1 MQLHMCCLR
10 RALCAHATRE
20 HALHADVMHQLGLL
34 LRSAV
39 PVGHAWAIANTLR
52 RDSTKVV
59 ALRRVGDAA
68 VQQRQPQDQPHMRWA
83 VQAAQE
89 RGASLDPQV
98 GRPPQACRLSAA
110 RCHRARARCIFVRR
124 VTLLEKR
131 RASLAVKRRAR
142 WRLLGRQRRRVR
154 SVPGRLGPD
163 QCLVTTQGCQGDL
176 LTPTWA
182 GKEGP

>member
-1 MQLHMCCLR
+1 MQKKKVLGVILQLPKCCLR

-39 PVGHAWAIANTLR
+39 PVGHAWAIANALR

-98 GRPPQACRLSAA
+98 GRPPQACRSSAA

-124 VTLLEKR
+124 ITLLEKR

-142 WRLLGRQRRRVR
+142 WRPLGANGGVCARF
-154 SVPGRLGPD
+154 SVAWD
-163 QCLVTTQGCQGDL
+163 QTN
-176 LTPTWA
+176 A
-182 GKEGP
+182 